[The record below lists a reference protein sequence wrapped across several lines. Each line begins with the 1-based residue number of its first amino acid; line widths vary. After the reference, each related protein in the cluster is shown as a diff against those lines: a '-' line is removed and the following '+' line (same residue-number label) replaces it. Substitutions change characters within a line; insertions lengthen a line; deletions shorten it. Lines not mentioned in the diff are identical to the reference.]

1 MGTWGKGPWGL
12 MVPSP
17 TAPRVNVFHPQILL
31 TTPKIGAP
39 TESRVPLSRR
49 YSEGSNRANSTRYF
63 FFFLAFF
70 FFAGLWAAFFFA
82 AFFFLATVRP
92 PNVSSSR
99 LPIRCRAGD
108 GLSTSKTLLDQ
119 TNSFG

>member
-1 MGTWGKGPWGL
+1 M
-12 MVPSP
+12 
-17 TAPRVNVFHPQILL
+17 
-31 TTPKIGAP
+31 
-39 TESRVPLSRR
+39 PLSRR
-49 YSEGSNRANSTRYF
+49 YSEEQDRANATGYF

-92 PNVSSSR
+92 PNSSSPR
-99 LPIRCRAGD
+99 LPYRCRAGD
-108 GLSTSKTLLDQ
+108 GLSTSKTLFDQ